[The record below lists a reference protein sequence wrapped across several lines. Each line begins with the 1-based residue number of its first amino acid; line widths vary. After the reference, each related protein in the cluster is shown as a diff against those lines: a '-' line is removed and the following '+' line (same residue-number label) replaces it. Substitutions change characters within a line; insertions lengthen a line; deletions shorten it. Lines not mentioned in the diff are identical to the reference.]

1 MVARRV
7 YLDNVRAMRAANGNE
22 MFVDADGWES
32 VWNGLDDPLLLEKAD
47 RLCPQRQLDAFC
59 KAHPELA
66 LLLEQIVL
74 EGWTVEEA
82 ADALGRTSAAAREFL
97 SQCRKCSTG

>member
-32 VWNGLDDPLLLEKAD
+32 VWNGLGKVCITP
-47 RLCPQRQLDAFC
+47 
-59 KAHPELA
+59 
-66 LLLEQIVL
+66 EQI
-74 EGWTVEEA
+74 
-82 ADALGRTSAAAREFL
+82 RYRSA
-97 SQCRKCSTG
+97 